1 MKTSSACEHCRHL
14 ITLRAGPIQVAD
26 LQRLVQQ
33 GEAERAL
40 LQEEVTRAQ
49 QLAEKHE
56 SDLRSLSNAY
66 NTLEQVRVFDLPTCL
81 KLAPSTSSCWTPG
94 LCHL

>member
-1 MKTSSACEHCRHL
+1 LVFEHACHL
-14 ITLRAGPIQVAD
+14 ITLRFGHIQVAD

-66 NTLEQVRVFDLPTCL
+66 NTLEQVHVFDLPTCL
-81 KLAPSTSSCWTPG
+81 KLARASSSCWTLG
-94 LCHL
+94 ACHL